1 MDYNKTLLV
10 KQELI
15 INSLSKYFDDKCL
28 INSITPCKNTKNYLK
43 KYKLDFNKNYKEKS
57 YFSNIINKLSLLF
70 IKFRNESKIIPKNF
84 WDSILFREVN
94 NNIMIKINLLLNDQ
108 DIEYVWNV
116 EIEDLCSKINNL
128 LKENK
133 YKLILLKYEFI
144 NLNKQYIYEGNE
156 YYKYNLNFQEKNIE
170 LYLTI
175 DSFFG
180 GNYDI
185 LLDMYNIIYSELKN
199 LKYKNIIIMGN
210 ESANISILLNDI
222 FEEIYCIINNKSSY
236 DCGLK
241 TINNISNIFLKIG
254 KDNLEKIF
262 SNNKFNILCFTN
274 NNGLNDEEIE
284 IINNSKIKYILYI
297 TSNIKKLINDLIKLK
312 KYKIRSIK
320 TIDEYPFIIKRFKTI
335 VLLKI

>member
-128 LKENK
+128 LTFEINNINSLKKKKSPNYFVIK
-133 YKLILLKYEFI
+133 KLDSK
-144 NLNKQYIYEGNE
+144 LN
-156 YYKYNLNFQEKNIE
+156 
-170 LYLTI
+170 
-175 DSFFG
+175 S
-180 GNYDI
+180 DI
-185 LLDMYNIIYSELKN
+185 LELKN
-199 LKYKNIIIMGN
+199 WHYTMTN
-210 ESANISILLNDI
+210 SDI
-222 FEEIYCIINNKSSY
+222 F
-236 DCGLK
+236 
-241 TINNISNIFLKIG
+241 
-254 KDNLEKIF
+254 
-262 SNNKFNILCFTN
+262 
-274 NNGLNDEEIE
+274 
-284 IINNSKIKYILYI
+284 
-297 TSNIKKLINDLIKLK
+297 
-312 KYKIRSIK
+312 
-320 TIDEYPFIIKRFKTI
+320 
-335 VLLKI
+335 